1 MPRLPD
7 AVMRFQR
14 SLPKTLVIPFLL
26 RHLGVILPLEIE
38 VKVRVRAPKEDDVL
52 PLDRSRGGSHGKS
65 PNGKPH

>member
-26 RHLGVILPLEIE
+26 RYLGVILPVEIE
-38 VKVRVRAPKEDDVL
+38 VKVRVRAPKEDVTVL
-52 PLDRSRGGSHGKS
+52 PSRSGGG
-65 PNGKPH
+65 PNGKVG